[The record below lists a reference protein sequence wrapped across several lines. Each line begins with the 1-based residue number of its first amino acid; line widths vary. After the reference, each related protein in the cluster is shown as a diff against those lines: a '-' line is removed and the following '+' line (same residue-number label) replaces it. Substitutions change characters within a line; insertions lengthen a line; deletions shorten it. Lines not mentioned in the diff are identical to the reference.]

1 MKPSTSVPESSL
13 LLAFVGG
20 VLLTSA
26 VGLVAFDVQPANAD
40 RGPDP
45 ESPPHSYSYGGG
57 SCTAPEQADTG
68 WAHEVATGTSRTF
81 TANLTVAHDADERL
95 NVTFRTLQPGSY
107 VLYVTAGEETE
118 AARESDPRD
127 CTVASTLKFAAG
139 LPTGYDRVEIRV
151 DGETVETVE
160 NDGDTTADLSR
171 FAWNESTSASA

>member
-13 LLAFVGG
+13 LLAFLVG

-45 ESPPHSYSYGGG
+45 TSPPHSYSYGGG

-81 TANLTVAHDADERL
+81 TANFTVVHDADEEL
-95 NVTFRTLQPGSY
+95 NVSFDTHRPGVY
-107 VLYVTAGEETE
+107 VLDLSVVERDDRRGS
-118 AARESDPRD
+118 ESDSSD
-127 CTVASTLKFAAG
+127 CTTASILEFAAS
-139 LPTGYDRVEIRV
+139 LPTDYERVELRV

-160 NDGDTTADLSR
+160 NDGDTGGELWQ
-171 FAWNESTSASA
+171 FAWNESTQQA